1 MKVEFELDKIV
12 LHSQSVRYMVRGK
25 KAMSYTTK
33 EYNDFKALIKSKVNT
48 PQMYEPSQGTFKME
62 VIYPIRGVD
71 ISKRKSGDVIK
82 DGKVFNSPKLTKP
95 DIDNVAKS
103 ILDALSGVLYEDDC
117 ILHDLHLVKKYS
129 DNIEDKKI
137 KIVISWGEL

>member
-1 MKVEFELDKIV
+1 MKIEFELDKIV
-12 LHSQSVRYMVRGK
+12 LHSQSVRYMVRGE

-48 PQMYEPSQGTFKME
+48 PQMYEPSQGTFKMQ

-71 ISKRKSGDVIK
+71 ISKRKTGDVIK
-82 DGKVFNSPKLTKP
+82 DEKVFNSPKLTKP

-103 ILDALSGVLYEDDC
+103 ILDALSGVLYEDDQ
-117 ILHDLHLVKKYS
+117 LVHDLHLVKKYS

>member
-1 MKVEFELDKIV
+1 MKIEFELDKIV
-12 LHSQSVRYMVRGK
+12 LHSQSVRYMVRGE

-48 PQMYEPSQGTFKME
+48 PQMYEPSQGTFKMQ

-71 ISKRKSGDVIK
+71 ISKRKTGDVIK
-82 DGKVFNSPKLTKP
+82 DEKVFNSPKLTKP

-103 ILDALSGVLYEDDC
+103 ILDALSGVLYEDDQL
-117 ILHDLHLVKKYS
+117 LHDLHLVKKYS